1 MPPACHGWMESMVRK
16 TLANTCVV
24 GLMMVWA
31 SACVRVV
38 GPSPADASV
47 PVALAVER
55 LSLES
60 TPLDGGPTLLLG
72 YGGGLLTVEGRGFD
86 PALVSVRLQNQ
97 QLQRVTR
104 DAGAAPAALDGGP
117 VAVVVA
123 LPLVKLEGQVE
134 LVQDNRRAT
143 SVQHVA
149 VLGPGHPPRAEF
161 VGNTDPQFTIFR
173 AGARGLSCPA
183 EFGCPEELTM
193 PGALALAF
201 GVTSGV
207 LLAPEFHVA
216 VLGLFGATEQL
227 GTVGG
232 MDLSSRVTAL
242 WPYINRFDRRGT
254 PQTGVVLHRYATYA
268 DQTAASEVRNVSFAS
283 RDGGILSG
291 AAPFVLPVSTAVGLT
306 AYSLPD
312 GRLGLLAGVLP
323 LPVVLNPPV
332 AVGATHPGTYSPAA
346 QQPEVVWLECDAQ
359 PDTHQVTIRH
369 VAWANRDGGFPVRGE
384 THQVPRTRADGGAC
398 ELLAP
403 AQQPACVALA
413 QGDAQALVRCVGD
426 VDGGCCDLMDNLALC
441 IRDESVGGCRD
452 LTLAAAACYT
462 TPACLD
468 ALSNYFQGDQTAC
481 LANVACARSATC
493 ANTPRC
499 AAALACGDDPGCA
512 AALTQSPPSCQE
524 VRGCAGNATCR
535 DHALC
540 DQQGCAGTNTCL
552 KAMCQADSVGQL
564 LPLSTTELLH
574 APVPSPDEFF
584 ASPQPA
590 CAVNLDT
597 GVPRLLADDV
607 RSAAVVVGFGTNPRL
622 MTILGISRTLA
633 LFELDSFDLTL
644 APART
649 RYGQLV
655 STGVAEL
662 VFGIPEEGPR
672 LDLLN
677 GDGVLVSS
685 LHVLGIPA
693 SAYALPAQ
701 DGRILSFHSN
711 HMVLADNAGNVL
723 AMRFFP
729 QNTFTPEPP
738 AVAGA
743 PPAAVWA
750 VVPEEDRAQLR
761 LVQVVLNLDAP
772 QPAGQEL
779 GAPLPRGLLSQQ
791 DVSTLAAVVAFHQ
804 DTLYVTQCA
813 DPTCEA
819 PTLGRV
825 AVLTGDET
833 LTVQPVDI
841 PPSFL
846 VALDGTFNVG
856 LAQRYEGEGTLSNAL
871 LVNLDNDQE
880 SDLVVRNAQQGTVVS
895 LVAATPA
902 PGGGFVVIAAVYE
915 PPFVNVRAVVGW
927 ISPGANGVM
936 DILAPADTLSSS
948 VTVSPDGQRVYVGRF
963 ERITELSIARD
974 VTMTPPRT
982 FVVGTRAID
991 VDGRPNTM
999 AMDSEGTR
1007 LVFTDWEK
1015 QTVGLLE

>member
-1 MPPACHGWMESMVRK
+1 MRK
-16 TLANTCVV
+16 TLASV
-24 GLMMVWA
+24 GLMVWA

-38 GPSPADASV
+38 GPSPADASA
-47 PVALAVER
+47 PVALVVER

-97 QLQRVTR
+97 QLQPVTV
-104 DAGAAPAALDGGP
+104 DAGMATAGMDGGT
-117 VAVVVA
+117 VTVVVA
-123 LPLVKLEGQVE
+123 LPLIKVEGPVV
-134 LVQDNRRAT
+134 LVQDGRQAT

-173 AGARGLSCPA
+173 AGGRGLSCPA
-183 EFGCPEELTM
+183 ELGCPEELTM
-193 PGALALAF
+193 PGAVALAF

-232 MDLSSRVTAL
+232 MDLGSHVTAL
-242 WPYINRFDRRGT
+242 WPYTNPFARRGT
-254 PQTGVVLHRYATYA
+254 PQTGVALHRYATYEDA
-268 DQTAASEVRNVSFAS
+268 SRASEVRNVSFSS
-283 RDGGILSG
+283 RDGGVLSG
-291 AAPFVLPVSTAVGLT
+291 AASFVVPVSTAVGLT
-306 AYSLPD
+306 AYPLPD
-312 GRLGLLAGVLP
+312 GRLGLLVGVLP

-332 AVGATHPGTYSPAA
+332 AVGATHPGIYSPSQA
-346 QQPEVVWLECDAQ
+346 QPELVWLECDPQ
-359 PDTHQVTIRH
+359 PDAFQVTLRH
-369 VAWANRDGGFPVRGE
+369 VAWANRDAGFPVRGE
-384 THQVPRTRADGGAC
+384 THQVPRRLGDGGAC
-398 ELLAP
+398 DLLDP

-413 QGDAQALVRCVGD
+413 QTGGPELVRCAVD
-426 VDGGCCDLMDNLALC
+426 SDGGCCDLLDNMASC
-441 IRDESVGGCRD
+441 VRDESVGGCRD
-452 LTLAAAACYT
+452 LTVAVTACYT

-468 ALSNYFQGDQTAC
+468 ALANYFQGDQTAC
-481 LANVACARSATC
+481 LSNVACARAATC
-493 ANTPRC
+493 VNTPRC
-499 AAALACGDDPGCA
+499 ADAVACGEEPGCA
-512 AALTQSPPSCQE
+512 AAFTQTPPSCQE
-524 VRGCAGNATCR
+524 VRSCLGISTCR

-540 DQQGCAGTNTCL
+540 DRLGCAATNTCL
-552 KAMCQADSVGQL
+552 NAMCQRDSVDQL
-564 LPLSTTELLH
+564 LPLSSIELLH
-574 APVPSPDEFF
+574 APVPAEDEFF
-584 ASPQPA
+584 PAPQPA
-590 CAVNLDT
+590 CAVNLEH

-607 RSAAVVVGFGTNPRL
+607 RGAAVVVGFGTKPRL
-622 MTILGISRTLA
+622 MTVLGISRTLA
-633 LFELDSFDLTL
+633 LFDLDSSDLTL
-644 APART
+644 ASART
-649 RYGQLV
+649 RYRQLV

-672 LDLLN
+672 VDLLN

-685 LHVLGIPA
+685 QHVLAIPL

-711 HMVLADNAGNVL
+711 HVVLADNAGNVL
-723 AMRFFP
+723 AMRYFP
-729 QNTFTPEPP
+729 QNTFTPQPP

-750 VVPEEDRAQLR
+750 VVPEPDQTQLR
-761 LVQVVLNLDAP
+761 LEQVVLNLEGLVEP
-772 QPAGQEL
+772 LPRGQEL
-779 GAPLPRGLLSQQ
+779 GSPVPRGLLSQQ

-813 DPTCEA
+813 NPTCA
-819 PTLGRV
+819 TPTLGRV
-825 AVLTGDET
+825 AVLSGRDT

-856 LAQRYEGEGTLSNAL
+856 LAQRYEGEDTLSNAL
-871 LVNLDNDQE
+871 LVNLDNDGE
-880 SDLVVRNAQQGTVVS
+880 SDLVVRNAHQDTVVS
-895 LVAATPA
+895 LVTATPA
-902 PGGGFVVIAAVYE
+902 PGGGFVVIAALYE
-915 PPFVNVRAVVGW
+915 PPFANVRAVVGW

-936 DILAPADTLSSS
+936 DILAPADTLASS

-963 ERITELSIARD
+963 ERITELSLSRD
-974 VTMTPPRT
+974 TTMTPPRT